1 MTETTPVQKH
11 FTGTRSFALGLSALA
26 AIVVICLW
34 IGLWATLEYIFAG
47 WGLFI
52 TFTLAFFVL
61 WGVILP
67 LCSILARSLARLHP
81 LDTGK
86 GRTNT
91 ILGIWVRTLL
101 AADRQ
106 EHC

>member
-1 MTETTPVQKH
+1 MTETETPVQKH
-11 FTGTRSFALGLSALA
+11 FTRRRSFALGLSALA

-61 WGVILP
+61 WGVIYRYAPFSRDL
-67 LCSILARSLARLHP
+67 
-81 LDTGK
+81 
-86 GRTNT
+86 
-91 ILGIWVRTLL
+91 
-101 AADRQ
+101 
-106 EHC
+106 